1 MKPHK
6 LSINS
11 HRTRNLLPAILIG
24 DVRNSPFRQHRWLLQ
39 GLLRQQAPTMLDSC
53 CDLVVSLKAL
63 LEVGLP
69 VEGAQRALHGL
80 LVETHLGCDGAGS
93 PTATL
98 LLEKLDGGLQDRQV
112 SRRPSVCHAR
122 QYARRHDRAAS
133 VRHLAHRAVVRAE
146 AVRVVSD
153 LYHAADLI
161 RSYSNNQGA
170 AAEVERIADRVAAA
184 ADTTSL

>member
-1 MKPHK
+1 M
-6 LSINS
+6 
-11 HRTRNLLPAILIG
+11 
-24 DVRNSPFRQHRWLLQ
+24 LLQ

-53 CDLVVSLKAL
+53 CDLVVSFKAL

-98 LLEKLDGGLQDRQV
+98 LVEKLDGGLQDRQV

-122 QYARRHDRAAS
+122 QYARHDRAAS

-161 RSYSNNQGA
+161 RSYSNN
-170 AAEVERIADRVAAA
+170 EVDVA
-184 ADTTSL
+184 SLAQVTACGDAS